1 VRASAPPGPGDHVVE
16 GSGELLRVRLL
27 GGLDLRA
34 DDRCLGPI
42 SSARVRS
49 LVGRLVLQAGAPQT
63 RQQLSFLLWPDSTE
77 EQARTNLRNVL
88 HVLRHGVPELGD
100 HLEITPSTL
109 RWAPKGGCWVDVE
122 EVDRALAEAA
132 RPDQPIEARISCLR
146 RATELYTGDLLEGCY
161 DEWLLPERDQR
172 RDRHLAAL
180 CQLAE
185 ELVAAGSA
193 AEAVVTARELVRRG
207 PLDEPAHRLLMSV
220 HAAAGDRAGAVR
232 AYHECA
238 AVLERELGVE
248 PSAATQA
255 SLAALVEGPEVEPMP
270 SDRPQAAA
278 AAPLVGRD
286 HQWAQLLRSW
296 RQAEGGRAH
305 LVLVTGEPGI
315 GKTRLVDELVSW
327 CSTRDA
333 LVGRARCYA
342 AEGDLGHGVL
352 IAWLRTSGLLAALAR
367 SSSPER
373 AELALLLPELEDP
386 SLVRRGGDVIDQ
398 RQRLLDAAATTLTST
413 GRPALLVLDDAQ
425 WADALSLQLVHYLL
439 RSEDP
444 RALLVVATARR
455 EDLDEHH
462 PLVTIANGLAA
473 TDRLVEVPVPRLDP
487 SGSAQLASHLLG
499 ADLDEAITLA
509 LHTGTEGNPLFIVES
524 VRAGFAGTVDDGT
537 AGLPISPKLRAVIGA
552 RLAQLSEAARG
563 LLQLAAVVG
572 RAFSVD
578 LLAEASGSDELTLA
592 RGLDELWRRGLI
604 REHGLDGYDFSHGRI
619 RDVALDE
626 QGPAVRRQNHLR
638 VAEALRSRH
647 DGALA
652 AVSGRVA
659 AAYEGA
665 GRAEDAVTWY
675 LSAAQ
680 EAQRRFADAE
690 AIRLLERALQLTSD
704 LPESHRGQREL
715 QVLSA
720 LPTALVGVEGF
731 ASDRLLEVQDRAGA
745 VASSLGVELD
755 PPVLRSLVMSA
766 LCRDELEE
774 AATLALR
781 LHEAATASRDEG
793 FVVEGEYLLGIAA
806 FWGGHLVDARQHFE
820 TVVERFDPTMA
831 ADHAVRFGHQPAIVC
846 RSRLANTLW
855 FLGKPEEAREARD
868 RALDEALAMGHPYT
882 RWVTGIFAGLLAVDL
897 EEPDP
902 IARYVPDLED
912 ARGRSAV
919 YELNAVAFRA
929 FLDVLEGRVP
939 EGLAALRRVIDSCG
953 GRNPA
958 PSFRSTIL
966 RLLVAAHDIMGD
978 AGGVLAATAEALGL
992 GGTRIW
998 EPEVRRVRADALA
1011 SLDRPETEVSIEL
1024 DLAEAVAR
1032 EQASRGPLRRLEQ
1045 TRARLVGG

>member
-1 VRASAPPGPGDHVVE
+1 V
-16 GSGELLRVRLL
+16 
-27 GGLDLRA
+27 LDLRVG
-34 DDRCLGPI
+34 DRCLGPI
-42 SSARVRS
+42 SSARARS
-49 LVGRLVLQAGAPQT
+49 LLGHLVLRAGAAQP
-63 RQQLSFLLWPDSTE
+63 RQHLAFLLWPDSSE

-88 HVLRHGVPELGD
+88 HALRHGVPELGD
-100 HLEITPSTL
+100 LLEVTPSTL
-109 RWAPKGGCWVDVE
+109 RWAPSGACWVDVE
-122 EVDRALAEAA
+122 ELDHALAEAA
-132 RPDQPIEARISCLR
+132 RPDQSPEGRISCLR
-146 RATELYTGDLLEGCY
+146 RATELYGGDLLEGCY
-161 DEWLLPERDQR
+161 DEWLVPERERR
-172 RDRHLAAL
+172 RDHHLAAL
-180 CQLAE
+180 RQLAE
-185 ELVAAGSA
+185 ELLAVGRPTEALVA
-193 AEAVVTARELVRRG
+193 ARELTRRE
-207 PLDEPAHRLLMSV
+207 PLDEAAHRLLMSV
-220 HAAAGDRAGAVR
+220 HDAAGDRAGAVR

-248 PSAATQA
+248 PAPATQA
-255 SLAALVEGPEVEPMP
+255 AHAALVETPEDETVP
-270 SDRPQAAA
+270 SRRPHATGAG
-278 AAPLVGRD
+278 PLVGRQD
-286 HQWAQLLRSW
+286 QWAQLVRSW
-296 RQAEGGRAH
+296 RQAEGGGAH

-315 GKTRLVDELVSW
+315 GKTRLVEELVSW
-327 CSTRDA
+327 CSPRGA
-333 LVGRARCYA
+333 VVGRARCYA

-352 IAWLRTSGLLAALAR
+352 IAWLRTSGLLSALERTA
-367 SSSPER
+367 SPDR
-373 AELALLLPELEDP
+373 AELALLLPELGDP
-386 SLVRRGGDVIDQ
+386 SLTPRPGEGTDK
-398 RQRLLDAAATTLTST
+398 RQRLFDAAAATLTST
-413 GRPALLVLDDAQ
+413 GRPTLLVLDDAQ
-425 WADALSLQLVHYLL
+425 WADALSLQLVHYLV

-455 EDLDEHH
+455 EDLDAHH
-462 PLVTIANGLAA
+462 PLSTIANGLAA
-473 TDRLVEVPVPRLDP
+473 TDRLVEVAVPRLDL
-487 SGSAQLASHLLG
+487 SDTAKLASHLLG
-499 ADLDEAITLA
+499 ADLDEAATRA
-509 LHTGTEGNPLFIVES
+509 LHTDTEGNPLFIVES
-524 VRAGFAGTVDDGT
+524 VRAGFTGTVDDGT

-552 RLAQLSEAARG
+552 RLAQLSEPARG

-578 LLAEASGSDELTLA
+578 LLAEASRSDELTLA

-626 QGPAVRRQNHLR
+626 QGPAVRRQHHLR

-704 LPESHRGQREL
+704 LPEAHRGQREL

-720 LPTALVGVEGF
+720 LPAALVGVEGF
-731 ASDRLLEVQDRAGA
+731 ASDRLLAVQDRAGA

-766 LCRDELEE
+766 LCRDELRE

-793 FVVEGEYLLGIAA
+793 FVIEGEYLLGIAA
-806 FWGGHLVDARQHFE
+806 FWGGRLADARQHFE
-820 TVVERFDPTMA
+820 TVVERFDPPMA
-831 ADHAVRFGHQPAIVC
+831 ADHVVRFGHQPAIVC

-868 RALDEALAMGHPYT
+868 RALAEALAMGHPYT

-897 EEPDP
+897 EEPEP

-912 ARGRSAV
+912 ARGRSEV

-929 FLDVLEGRVP
+929 FLDVLEGRVS
-939 EGLAALRRVIDSCG
+939 EGLATLRRVIDSCG

-966 RLLVAAHDIMGD
+966 RLLVAAHDVTGD
-978 AGGVLAATAEALGL
+978 AAGALAATDEALRL

-998 EPEVRRVRADALA
+998 EPELRRIRAESLAALG
-1011 SLDRPETEVSIEL
+1011 RPEIETSTELV
-1024 DLAEAVAR
+1024 LAEEVAR
-1032 EQASRGPLRRLEQ
+1032 AQASRGPLERLELS
-1045 TRARLVGG
+1045 RARLVGR